1 MAYRE
6 LHMVEIK
13 EVLRLWSRGHGF
25 RTVATRTGVDRKT
38 VRRYVEAARAAGLEV
53 GAQEIEDG
61 LIAEVEAAVRPG
73 ASPEIGTKPCPGCSE
88 CPQAGSA
95 IRWINTSTT

>member
-25 RTVATRTGVDRKT
+25 RTVASRTGVDRKT
-38 VRRYVEAARAAGLEV
+38 ARRYVEAAA
-53 GAQEIEDG
+53 D
-61 LIAEVEAAVRPG
+61 PG
-73 ASPEIGTKPCPGCSE
+73 WTPC
-88 CPQAGSA
+88 Q
-95 IRWINTSTT
+95 